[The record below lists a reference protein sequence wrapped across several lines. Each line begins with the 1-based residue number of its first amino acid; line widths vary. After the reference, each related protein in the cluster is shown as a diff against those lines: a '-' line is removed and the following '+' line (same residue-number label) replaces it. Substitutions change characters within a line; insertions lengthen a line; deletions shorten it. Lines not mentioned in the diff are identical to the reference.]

1 MIHSIYTLW
10 RPFASQA
17 SVLLIFGTTLLLP
30 VTSRSQDAMV
40 VDGVAA
46 HVNKHIVTIGE
57 VLEVVESV
65 RPQLMANFKG
75 QALQVQLRH
84 TYERALES
92 LIERFLVLDA
102 YKAGD
107 AKLPPWVLEQ
117 RVQQHIVDRY
127 DGDRS
132 ALLDILV
139 KEDQTFETWEK
150 GFEDRMI
157 VAMMRSNFVEQ
168 NVEVS
173 PLAVQQ
179 QFEEN
184 LDKYRVP
191 PMYRVSMIQVAPKEG
206 NLADARQRAQVAH
219 DRIVAGEAFADV
231 ATEIS
236 DDKRA
241 ESGGDWGWVKAHLV
255 RPVLRETLLKLENGQ
270 TSGIVHADGVFYI
283 MHLVDSKQETDAS
296 FETVQPL
303 IQRELRMKAS
313 EELYVSWVNRLRAT
327 AYVKVFDAKQ

>member
-1 MIHSIYTLW
+1 M
-10 RPFASQA
+10 
-17 SVLLIFGTTLLLP
+17 VLGTMLLLP
-30 VTSRSQDAMV
+30 MTSRSQDAMV

-46 HVNKHIVTIGE
+46 HVSKHIVTMGE
-57 VLEVVESV
+57 VLEIVERV
-65 RPQLMANFKG
+65 RPQLMANYKG
-75 QALQVQLRH
+75 QALQLQLLR
-84 TYERALES
+84 TYERALNS
-92 LIERFLVLDA
+92 IIDRLLVLDA
-102 YKAGD
+102 YNAGD

-117 RVQQHIVDRY
+117 RVEQHIVDRY
-127 DGDRS
+127 NGDRS
-132 ALLDILV
+132 ELLDVLI
-139 KEDQTFETWEK
+139 KEDQTYEEWEK
-150 GFEDRMI
+150 EFEDRMI

-173 PLAVQQ
+173 PLAIQQ

-191 PMYRVSMIQVAPKEG
+191 PTFRVSMIQLTPKED
-206 NLADARQRAQVAH
+206 NAADARRRAQDAH
-219 DRIVAGEAFADV
+219 SRIVAGEAFADV
-231 ATEIS
+231 AKAVS

-255 RPVLRETLLKLENGQ
+255 RPVLRETLLKLKNGQ

-313 EELYVSWVNRLRAT
+313 EELYVSWVNRLRDT